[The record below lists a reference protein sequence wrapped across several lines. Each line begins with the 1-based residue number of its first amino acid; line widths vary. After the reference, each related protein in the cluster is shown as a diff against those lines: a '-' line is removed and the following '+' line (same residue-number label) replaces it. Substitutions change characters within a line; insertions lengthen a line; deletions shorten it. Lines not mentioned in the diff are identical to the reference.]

1 MLIKKCN
8 CYRNIGKKILICKKK
23 TLGHLCTVKKNR
35 VLMFV
40 IHEVAIK
47 CHKYFQ

>member
-23 TLGHLCTVKKNR
+23 TLGHLCTVKKSSAN
-35 VLMFV
+35 V
-40 IHEVAIK
+40 
-47 CHKYFQ
+47 CDSWGSHKMP